1 MENETQ
7 NEEDINTIEENNN
20 IDDDNVA
27 NKNMMDVLNDG
38 IKNASQAVG
47 KNIQQMEE
55 TQDEIGI
62 NDDITESVESG
73 GKIDGAA
80 MSDSLRRF
88 MKAIPAENVS
98 GAMSSYVGFINMLVK
113 KVLNRVGIHIGTS
126 DEQFQADLKKSVVS
140 TKQLTRVIN
149 ESMNDPQ
156 TKVYINDFMLKSMD
170 MLKEFTSL
178 MFTAFMEQGAS
189 LVLDNGDRIAG
200 IIGKSIESG
209 GRAIVDGTLNAFS
222 AVPIIGNFFSI
233 IRTIHS
239 LAMPLFTIGGGTI
252 QLVMT
257 GLSTMY
263 LVMERLHVPAA
274 KSLNATFNTFEVA
287 RRLGNHLFADI
298 RDSVDNGKIE
308 DEINALKQQ
317 SEKDIRKK
325 NIEKY
330 DIEIKEIVSKDSDEK
345 EKLKDIVKELQ
356 DYLDKLTKEKEKT
369 EKK

>member
-222 AVPIIGNFFSI
+222 AVPIIGNFFLSFEPSI
-233 IRTIHS
+233 

-325 NIEKY
+325 I
-330 DIEIKEIVSKDSDEK
+330 
-345 EKLKDIVKELQ
+345 
-356 DYLDKLTKEKEKT
+356 
-369 EKK
+369 

>member
-55 TQDEIGI
+55 TQDEIGT

-156 TKVYINDFMLKSMD
+156 TKVYINDFMLKS
-170 MLKEFTSL
+170 
-178 MFTAFMEQGAS
+178 
-189 LVLDNGDRIAG
+189 I
-200 IIGKSIESG
+200 
-209 GRAIVDGTLNAFS
+209 
-222 AVPIIGNFFSI
+222 
-233 IRTIHS
+233 
-239 LAMPLFTIGGGTI
+239 
-252 QLVMT
+252 
-257 GLSTMY
+257 Y
-263 LVMERLHVPAA
+263 
-274 KSLNATFNTFEVA
+274 
-287 RRLGNHLFADI
+287 
-298 RDSVDNGKIE
+298 
-308 DEINALKQQ
+308 
-317 SEKDIRKK
+317 
-325 NIEKY
+325 
-330 DIEIKEIVSKDSDEK
+330 
-345 EKLKDIVKELQ
+345 
-356 DYLDKLTKEKEKT
+356 
-369 EKK
+369 

>member
-1 MENETQ
+1 
-7 NEEDINTIEENNN
+7 
-20 IDDDNVA
+20 
-27 NKNMMDVLNDG
+27 
-38 IKNASQAVG
+38 
-47 KNIQQMEE
+47 
-55 TQDEIGI
+55 
-62 NDDITESVESG
+62 
-73 GKIDGAA
+73 
-80 MSDSLRRF
+80 
-88 MKAIPAENVS
+88 
-98 GAMSSYVGFINMLVK
+98 
-113 KVLNRVGIHIGTS
+113 
-126 DEQFQADLKKSVVS
+126 
-140 TKQLTRVIN
+140 
-149 ESMNDPQ
+149 
-156 TKVYINDFMLKSMD
+156 
-170 MLKEFTSL
+170 
-178 MFTAFMEQGAS
+178 
-189 LVLDNGDRIAG
+189 
-200 IIGKSIESG
+200 
-209 GRAIVDGTLNAFS
+209 
-222 AVPIIGNFFSI
+222 
-233 IRTIHS
+233 
-239 LAMPLFTIGGGTI
+239 MPLFTIGGGTI

-369 EKK
+369 EKKINEKKKKKQQNQQNQQQKQQKQKNQMKI